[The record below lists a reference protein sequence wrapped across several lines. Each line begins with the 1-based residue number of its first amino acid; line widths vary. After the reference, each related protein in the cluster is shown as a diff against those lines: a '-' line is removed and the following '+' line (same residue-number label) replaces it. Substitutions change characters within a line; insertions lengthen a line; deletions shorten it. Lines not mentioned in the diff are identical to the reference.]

1 MPGIQVVGTATGAG
15 DGLSR
20 VALLAPDVVLVDT
33 TVVGMLGLVRTLTT
47 ASPPTRVVALA
58 LPERSSEVVAC
69 AEAGALGYVTEDASI
84 ADLVATVEGV
94 VRGEMRC
101 SPRIT
106 ATLFRRIAV
115 LAADT
120 RPSTPMSSLTGRELE
135 VLALLGEG
143 LSNKQIAQRLC
154 IEIATAKNHVHRI
167 LEKLGVGRR
176 GEAGA
181 YFHRYAHF
189 DLRAHGAGPA
199 TLTHRP

>member
-135 VLALLGEG
+135 VLALLRGTFQQADRPT
-143 LSNKQIAQRLC
+143 S
-154 IEIATAKNHVHRI
+154 VHRDRNR
-167 LEKLGVGRR
+167 EEPRPPDPREAWGRPPR
-176 GEAGA
+176 
-181 YFHRYAHF
+181 
-189 DLRAHGAGPA
+189 
-199 TLTHRP
+199 

>member
-1 MPGIQVVGTATGAG
+1 VVGTATGG
-15 DGLSR
+15 SDGLSR
-20 VALLAPDVVLVDT
+20 VGLLAPDVVLVDT
-33 TVVGMLGLVRTLTT
+33 TVDGMLDLVRALTT
-47 ASPPTRVVALA
+47 ASPPARVVALA

-106 ATLFRRIAV
+106 ATLLRRIAV
-115 LAADT
+115 LAADART
-120 RPSTPMSSLTGRELE
+120 AAPVTNLTSRELE

-154 IEIATAKNHVHRI
+154 IELATAKNHVHRI
-167 LEKLGVGRR
+167 LEKLRVGRR
-176 GEAGA
+176 GEASA
-181 YFHRYAHF
+181 YFHRSIHL
-189 DLRAHGAGPA
+189 DLRARGAGPA
-199 TLTHRP
+199 TPTHG